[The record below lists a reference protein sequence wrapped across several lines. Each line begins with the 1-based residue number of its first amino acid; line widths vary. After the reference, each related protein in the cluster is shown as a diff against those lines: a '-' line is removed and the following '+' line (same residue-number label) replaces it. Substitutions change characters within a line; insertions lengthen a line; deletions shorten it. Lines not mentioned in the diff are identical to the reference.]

1 MRINI
6 FGLLK
11 FLRSNFGHINHT
23 CKNDIIKCAKHV
35 RYYSLNL
42 ISLSCDQILLVD
54 QYFAKTLFNMLN
66 RLQNLRYFLLTNEMA
81 KFQKFYMFRM
91 HKFFYLNRNVGK
103 LQSPKK
109 INKRSVVFLLIYQC
123 LVINNA
129 LNV

>member
-23 CKNDIIKCAKHV
+23 CKNDIVKCAKHV

-42 ISLSCDQILLVD
+42 ISLSCDQILLLD

-66 RLQNLRYFLLTNEMA
+66 RLQNLRCFLLQMKWLSSKNFTCFA
-81 KFQKFYMFRM
+81 CIS
-91 HKFFYLNRNVGK
+91 FFYLNRNVGK

-109 INKRSVVFLLIYQC
+109 LTKGV
-123 LVINNA
+123 
-129 LNV
+129 